1 MKPEYKRVLLKLSGE
16 GLAGK
21 GQTGIDAALVDKL
34 AADILRVA
42 ELGVQVCVVVG
53 GGNFFRGA
61 KNATSSMDRSVADQI
76 GMMATVMN
84 ALALR
89 SSLQKL
95 GARAVVYSGFPVPQA
110 CQTYQFAKAI
120 QSLEN
125 GEVVIF
131 AGGTGS
137 PYFTTDSGAA
147 LRAVEMHCD
156 VLMKATQV
164 DGVYDS
170 DPRYNPN
177 AKRYDEISYTEVL
190 EKHLNVMDLT
200 AVALAGDNHLP
211 IMVFALN
218 EEDAL
223 IKAVCGKNKRT
234 IIK

>member
-89 SSLQKL
+89 SALQNQGIKTT
-95 GARAVVYSGFPVPQA
+95 VYSGFPVPKA
-110 CQTYQFAKAI
+110 CQSYQFEKAMN
-120 QSLEN
+120 SLEN
-125 GEVVIF
+125 GETLIF

-164 DGVYDS
+164 DGVYS
-170 DPRYNPN
+170 ADPRTDPT
-177 AKRYDEISYTEVL
+177 AKRYDEISYAEVL
-190 EKHLNVMDLT
+190 DKRLQVMDLT
-200 AVALAGDNHLP
+200 AVAMASDNKLP